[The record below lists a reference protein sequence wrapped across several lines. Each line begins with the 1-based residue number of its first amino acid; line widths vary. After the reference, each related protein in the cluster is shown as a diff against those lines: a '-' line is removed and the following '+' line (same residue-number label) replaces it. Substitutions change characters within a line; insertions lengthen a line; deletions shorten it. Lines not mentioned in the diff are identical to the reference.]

1 MDFVEGIGRQY
12 LQRKANAVPQ
22 QLENLAKKQF
32 HDNAAA
38 TDSDPATQNVG
49 KDKEIEKLRREL
61 AETKR
66 GKGKPEKEVGDGTA
80 LVETKT
86 KELKATNSPGRSKR
100 AAMQSTKSA
109 SMPRG
114 RARPQAPMHERHAS
128 EAAEAIL
135 TRGRSSSVQTA
146 TATKKPSLK
155 HEKHPKYK
163 DNEGFHGSN
172 RRLPAIPSISRYPP
186 STDHEVAATASA
198 YRDEQAHKIV
208 SRTISERPRPA
219 TDLCL
224 VEVID
229 EEPQRKRPANRSGRN
244 VVEVVEKDRNRTRYI
259 IR

>member
-22 QLENLAKKQF
+22 QLEDLAKKQF
-32 HDNAAA
+32 NGDTAA
-38 TDSDPATQNVG
+38 TKSHPATQNVG

-66 GKGKPEKEVGDGTA
+66 GKGKPEKEVGDGIA
-80 LVETKT
+80 LVETKA
-86 KELKATNSPGRSKR
+86 KEFKPIKSPERSKS
-100 AAMQSTKSA
+100 AATQPTKSA
-109 SMPRG
+109 SMPHG
-114 RARPQAPMHERHAS
+114 RARPQAPTHERHAS
-128 EAAEAIL
+128 EATEAMLI
-135 TRGRSSSVQTA
+135 RGRSSSVQTA
-146 TATKKPSLK
+146 TATKKRSLK
-155 HEKHPKYK
+155 HEKHPQHK

-172 RRLPAIPSISRYPP
+172 RRLPAMASISRYPP
-186 STDHEVAATASA
+186 STNHEVAATASA
-198 YRDEQAHKIV
+198 HQDEQVHKIV